1 MFFFC
6 IFAETH
12 CQKRLLDKSPYQQK
26 EPLLHIA
33 EGEREAFSALF
44 HLHTD
49 RLYTYILKITKSDIW
64 AEELVR
70 DVWTQVWLNRR
81 KIFTLEDPVP
91 YLHRMARNRSL
102 DWIRRH
108 KLELKWQY
116 YLQRSL
122 DNNVAD
128 ATSDQID
135 HDHAYRLVQQAIH
148 ILPEQRKR
156 IFELRYRLDLSYEQI
171 GAELQ
176 ISKNTVRNQV
186 VSALRSIREH
196 LRQHGDLLL
205 FLICCYS

>member
-1 MFFFC
+1 M
-6 IFAETH
+6 AE
-12 CQKRLLDKSPYQQK
+12 QEQ
-26 EPLLHIA
+26 
-33 EGEREAFSALF
+33 EAFSSLF

-70 DVWTQVWLNRR
+70 DVWAQVWQNRR
-81 KIFTLEDPVP
+81 KIFALEDPVP
-91 YLHRMARNRSL
+91 YLNRMARNRSL
-102 DWIRRH
+102 DWLRRN

-122 DNNVAD
+122 DTNCAD
-128 ATSDQID
+128 TTTEQID
-135 HDHAYRLVQQAIH
+135 HDHAYRLVQEAIH
-148 ILPEQRKR
+148 VLPQQRKR
-156 IFELRYRLDLSYEQI
+156 IFELRYRLGHSYDQI

-196 LRQHGDLLL
+196 LRQHGDLMLY
-205 FLICCYS
+205 FICCWFQ